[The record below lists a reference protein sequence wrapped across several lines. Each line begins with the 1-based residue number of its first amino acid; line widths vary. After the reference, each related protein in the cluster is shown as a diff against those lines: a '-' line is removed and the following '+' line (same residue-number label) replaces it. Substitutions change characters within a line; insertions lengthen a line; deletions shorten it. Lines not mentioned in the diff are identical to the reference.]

1 MKDNIIEINSVKE
14 SKNPIIKV
22 IDNKNFYD
30 IYIFLQDLT
39 KEEITIKH
47 INNFLILN
55 LSLKNKYN
63 NLLSFK
69 RMFSTSSPTYPASV
83 SVVASAIANGTFKIL
98 ANVLA
103 RSVFPQPVGPSN
115 NILLF

>member
-1 MKDNIIEINSVKE
+1 MKDNIIEINSINK

-22 IDNKNFYD
+22 IDKKNFYD

-39 KEEITIKH
+39 KEEIIVKH

-55 LSLKNKYN
+55 LSLRNKYN

-69 RMFSTSSPTYPASV
+69 RMFYLNEVDINTLENSV
-83 SVVASAIANGTFKIL
+83 QANYIYLQIL
-98 ANVLA
+98 K
-103 RSVFPQPVGPSN
+103 S
-115 NILLF
+115 

>member
-14 SKNPIIKV
+14 TKNPIIKV

-69 RMFSTSSPTYPASV
+69 RMFYLNKVDINTLENSV
-83 SVVASAIANGTFKIL
+83 QANYIYLKIL
-98 ANVLA
+98 K
-103 RSVFPQPVGPSN
+103 S
-115 NILLF
+115 

>member
-39 KEEITIKH
+39 KEEIIVKH

-55 LSLKNKYN
+55 LSLRNKYN

-69 RMFSTSSPTYPASV
+69 RIFYLNEVDIDTLENSV
-83 SVVASAIANGTFKIL
+83 QANYIYLKIL
-98 ANVLA
+98 K
-103 RSVFPQPVGPSN
+103 S
-115 NILLF
+115 

>member
-22 IDNKNFYD
+22 IHNKNFYD

-69 RMFSTSSPTYPASV
+69 RMFYLNKVDINTLENSV
-83 SVVASAIANGTFKIL
+83 QANYIYLKIL
-98 ANVLA
+98 K
-103 RSVFPQPVGPSN
+103 S
-115 NILLF
+115 

>member
-69 RMFSTSSPTYPASV
+69 RMFYLNKVDINTLENSV
-83 SVVASAIANGTFKIL
+83 QANYIYLKIL
-98 ANVLA
+98 K
-103 RSVFPQPVGPSN
+103 S
-115 NILLF
+115 

>member
-1 MKDNIIEINSVKE
+1 MKDNIIEINSINK

-22 IDNKNFYD
+22 IDKKNFYD

-39 KEEITIKH
+39 KEEIIVKH

-55 LSLKNKYN
+55 LSLRNKYN

-69 RMFSTSSPTYPASV
+69 RIFYLNKVDINTIENSV
-83 SVVASAIANGTFKIL
+83 QANYIYLKIL
-98 ANVLA
+98 K
-103 RSVFPQPVGPSN
+103 R
-115 NILLF
+115 